1 MISNRKLS
9 ILLLITGSVGISFG
23 GLIMR
28 NINNADPW
36 QIVFYRALAF
46 LFSITLIL
54 FYRYRFAIVTNIKKI
69 GYPGMT
75 GGFFLMLANLLFIQ
89 SFANTSVA
97 NTLFTLSSIPFI
109 TAILAFIFLKEK
121 ISLRTIIIMIFA
133 FMGIFIMIKDGLE
146 TGGFYGN
153 IIALVCAFSFS
164 TFVIILRK
172 SRNIDMMPVNL
183 ISGVLVLIVSF
194 VISLGNINV
203 PIHDILLCFLWG
215 GVLSGF
221 VNSVFIY
228 AARFLNASEV
238 TFFMLL
244 ELSLGPFWVW
254 LFLNETIALETL
266 FGGII
271 VMSSVAVYSF
281 IEIYISKITT
291 RKNITLPT

>member
-36 QIVFYRALAF
+36 QIAFYRALAF

-54 FYRYRFAIVTNIKKI
+54 FHRYRFAIVTNIKKT

-121 ISLRTIIIMIFA
+121 ISLRTIITMFFA
-133 FMGIFIMIKDGLE
+133 FIGIFIMIKDGLE

-153 IIALVCAFSFS
+153 IIALSCAFSFS
-164 TFVIILRK
+164 IFVIILRK
-172 SRNIDMMPVNL
+172 YKSIDMMPASL
-183 ISGVLVLIVSF
+183 ISSVLLLTVSF
-194 VISLGNINV
+194 VTSLGNINI
-203 PIHDILLCFLWG
+203 PIQDILLCFLWG

-221 VNSVFIY
+221 VNSVFIFST
-228 AARFLNASEV
+228 RFLLASEV

-244 ELSLGPFWVW
+244 EFSLGPFWVW
-254 LFLNETIALETL
+254 VFLNETISQETL
-266 FGGII
+266 YGGII
-271 VMSSVAVYSF
+271 VMASVAVYSF
-281 IEIYISKITT
+281 FEITMTKTKVIASG
-291 RKNITLPT
+291 

>member
-36 QIVFYRALAF
+36 QIAFYRALAF

-54 FYRYRFAIVTNIKKI
+54 FHRYRFAIVTNIKKT

-121 ISLRTIIIMIFA
+121 ISLRTIITMFFA
-133 FMGIFIMIKDGLE
+133 FIGIFIMIKDGLE

-153 IIALVCAFSFS
+153 IIALSCAFSFS
-164 TFVIILRK
+164 TFVIIIRK
-172 SRNIDMMPVNL
+172 YKSIDMMPASL
-183 ISGVLVLIVSF
+183 ISSVLLLTVSF
-194 VISLGNINV
+194 VTSLGNINI
-203 PIHDILLCFLWG
+203 PIQDILLCFLWG

-221 VNSVFIY
+221 VNSVFIFST
-228 AARFLNASEV
+228 RFLLASEV

-244 ELSLGPFWVW
+244 EFSLGPFWVW
-254 LFLNETIALETL
+254 VFLNETISQETL
-266 FGGII
+266 YGGII
-271 VMSSVAVYSF
+271 VMASVAVYSF
-281 IEIYISKITT
+281 FEITMTKTKVIASG
-291 RKNITLPT
+291 